1 MAEPDWSKYR
11 NFSRSEFECKCG
23 CGQAEMSD
31 MFMTLLQNLRTKC
44 ATPFVISSGYRCP
57 DHNDAVSGSGRDGPH
72 TTGKACDIST
82 SGINAWVLLGHAM
95 TAGVPGIGIKQHGDG
110 RFIHLDILSNDTHPR
125 PRVWSYE

>member
-1 MAEPDWSKYR
+1 MTEPDWSKYR

-72 TTGKACDIST
+72 TTGKACDISIR
-82 SGINAWVLLGHAM
+82 GELAWIVLAHAM
-95 TAGVPGIGIKQHGDG
+95 RTGLPGIGIKQHGDG
-110 RFIHLDILSNDTHPR
+110 RFIHLDMLSNDTHPR